1 MSHKCR
7 SILVNRSGTVRAH
20 VASVAHD
27 FQHGQSL
34 PEHLH
39 PEDQLL
45 FASRGVMTVQ
55 TTNGLFVVPPLRAVW
70 IPAGVAHSIAMS
82 GRVSLRTLYFLPGL
96 VRHLPAICVVFHVSP
111 LLKELLLHASGFP
124 HLRRETP
131 IQRRIIDVIIDQLNT
146 ARAAPLQLPQ
156 PRDPRAL
163 RIATNL
169 LADPSQQGTLEQ
181 LCEEVGASKRTA
193 QRLFIAETNMSF
205 AKWRQQLRLL
215 HALQSLAA
223 GQKVASAARAA
234 GYNSASAFIAMFR
247 KQFGATPAQYFRD

>member
-1 MSHKCR
+1 MSHKCP
-7 SILVNRSGTVRAH
+7 SILVNRRGTLRAH
-20 VASVAHD
+20 VASVVHD

-45 FASRGVMTVQ
+45 FASHGVMTVQ

-96 VRHLPAICVVFHVSP
+96 IRHLPAICVVLHVSP
-111 LLKELLLHASGFP
+111 LLKELMLYACEFQ
-124 HLRRETP
+124 HLRRDIP
-131 IQRRIIDVIIDQLNT
+131 IQRRVIDMIIDQLNT

-156 PRDPRAL
+156 PRDPRVL

-169 LADPSQQGTLEQ
+169 LADPSQHCTLQQ

-234 GYNSASAFIAMFR
+234 GYNSTSAFIAMFR
-247 KQFGATPAQYFRD
+247 KQLGATPAHYFRD

>member
-1 MSHKCR
+1 
-7 SILVNRSGTVRAH
+7 
-20 VASVAHD
+20 
-27 FQHGQSL
+27 
-34 PEHLH
+34 
-39 PEDQLL
+39 
-45 FASRGVMTVQ
+45 MTVQ

-96 VRHLPAICVVFHVSP
+96 IRHLPAICVVLHVSP
-111 LLKELLLHASGFP
+111 LLKELMLHACEFQY
-124 HLRRETP
+124 LRRDIP
-131 IQRRIIDVIIDQLNT
+131 IQRRVIDMIIDQLNT
-146 ARAAPLQLPQ
+146 ARAAPLQLPH
-156 PRDPRAL
+156 PRDPRVL

-169 LADPSQQGTLEQ
+169 LADPSQQGTLQQ

-223 GQKVASAARAA
+223 GQKVASAAHAA
-234 GYNSASAFIAMFR
+234 GYNSTSAFIAMFR
-247 KQFGATPAQYFRD
+247 KQLGATPAHYFRD

>member
-1 MSHKCR
+1 MSHKCP
-7 SILVNRSGTVRAH
+7 SILVSRSGKLRGH

-27 FQHGQSL
+27 FKHGQSL
-34 PEHLH
+34 PEHMH

-70 IPAGVAHSIAMS
+70 IPAGVAHSITMS
-82 GRVSLRTLYFLPGL
+82 GRVSLRTLYFLAGL
-96 VRHLPAICVVFHVSP
+96 VRHLPAICVVLHVSP
-111 LLKELLLHASGFP
+111 LLKELLLHACGFA
-124 HLRRETP
+124 HLRKDTP

-156 PRDPRAL
+156 PRDPRVL

-169 LADPSQQGTLEQ
+169 LADPSQQGTLQQ

-215 HALQSLAA
+215 NAMQSLAA

-234 GYNSASAFIAMFR
+234 GYSSTSAFIAMFK
-247 KQFGATPAQYFRD
+247 KQLGATPAQYFRD

>member
-1 MSHKCR
+1 M
-7 SILVNRSGTVRAH
+7 NRRGTLRAH

-27 FQHGQSL
+27 FQHGQSV
-34 PEHLH
+34 PEHSH

-45 FASRGVMTVQ
+45 FASHGVMTVQ
-55 TTNGLFVVPPLRAVW
+55 TINGLFVVPPLRAVW
-70 IPAGVAHSIAMS
+70 IPAGLAHSIAMS
-82 GRVSLRTLYFLPGL
+82 GRVSLRTLYFFPGL
-96 VRHLPAICVVFHVSP
+96 VRHLPTICVVLHVSP
-111 LLKELLLHASGFP
+111 LLKELLLHACGFH
-124 HLRRETP
+124 HLRRDTP
-131 IQRRIIDVIIDQLNT
+131 IQRRIIDMIIDQLNT
-146 ARAAPLQLPQ
+146 ARTAPLQLPQ
-156 PRDPRAL
+156 PRDPRVL

-169 LADPSQQGTLEQ
+169 LANPSQQGTLQQ

-234 GYNSASAFIAMFR
+234 GYNSTSAFIAMFR
-247 KQFGATPAQYFRD
+247 KQLGATPAHYFA